1 MGNRELQTVDAVRQ
15 QMGALNATVKVT
27 KAVDRAN
34 HKHTWEQVTRTSD
47 EQLKIETH
55 QTVGKV
61 LRRQRANV
69 KAAES
74 FLSSVNKKIER
85 KEPLTAVDQLRG
97 EQILNA
103 LNTACRAVVVF
114 ILKAI
119 REFKTAKRNSAI
131 NQIGFTSPKRKKSVH
146 ITGTVSGIDP
156 PTNLATEHRQLNLGH
171 VAGLLT
177 RAYSVTAWQL
187 PVRTTA

>member
-1 MGNRELQTVDAVRQ
+1 MGKRKLQTVDTVRQ
-15 QMGALNATVKVT
+15 TMGALHALNLLDNRL
-27 KAVDRAN
+27 AVVYNVR
-34 HKHTWEQVTRTSD
+34 TWEQVTRTSD

-55 QTVGKV
+55 QSIGKP
-61 LRRQRANV
+61 LRRYRAKV

-74 FLSSVNKKIER
+74 FKAIIYAKLDN
-85 KEPLTAVDQLRG
+85 KEPLTAVDKLRA
-97 EQILNA
+97 EQILND
-103 LNTACRAVVVF
+103 LNTAGRALFVF
-114 ILKAI
+114 VLKAI
-119 REFKTAKRNSAI
+119 KATKRNSAI

-177 RAYSVTAWQL
+177 RAY
-187 PVRTTA
+187 

>member
-1 MGNRELQTVDAVRQ
+1 MGKRKLQTADAVRQ

-27 KAVDRAN
+27 KAVDRASN
-34 HKHTWEQVTRTSD
+34 KYTWEQVTRTSD

-55 QTVGKV
+55 QSIGKV
-61 LRRQRANV
+61 SRRQRAKV
-69 KAAES
+69 KAGES
-74 FLSSVNKKIER
+74 FLSSMNEKIER
-85 KEPLTAVDQLRG
+85 KEPLTAVDQLRA
-97 EQILNA
+97 EQILND
-103 LNTACRAVVVF
+103 LNTADRALVAFV
-114 ILKAI
+114 LKAI
-119 REFKTAKRNSAI
+119 KATKRNSAI

-146 ITGTVSGIDP
+146 ITGTASGIDP
-156 PTNLATEHRQLNLGH
+156 PTNSATEHRKPNLGH

>member
-1 MGNRELQTVDAVRQ
+1 MGKRKLQTVDAVRQ
-15 QMGALNATVKVT
+15 QMGALHALILV
-27 KAVDRAN
+27 AN
-34 HKHTWEQVTRTSD
+34 RLDVIYNKRTWEQVTRTSD

-55 QTVGKV
+55 QSIGRPV
-61 LRRQRANV
+61 RRYRAKV

-74 FLSSVNKKIER
+74 FISQIHEKLDR
-85 KEPLTAVDQLRG
+85 KEPLTAVDKLRA
-97 EQILNA
+97 EQVLND
-103 LNTACRAVVVF
+103 LNTACRAVVV
-114 ILKAI
+114 LVMKAI
-119 REFKTAKRNSAI
+119 KATKGNSAI

-156 PTNLATEHRQLNLGH
+156 PKNSATKHRKPNLGH

>member
-1 MGNRELQTVDAVRQ
+1 MGKRELQTVGAVRQ
-15 QMGALNATVKVT
+15 QMSALNATVKVT

-34 HKHTWEQVTRTSD
+34 HKYTWELITRTSD

-55 QTVGKV
+55 QTIGKV
-61 LRRQRANV
+61 SRRYRAKV

-74 FLSSVNKKIER
+74 FLSFIHAKLDR
-85 KEPLTAVDQLRG
+85 KEPLTAVDKLRA
-97 EQILNA
+97 EQILSD
-103 LNTACRAVVVF
+103 LNTAGRALFVF
-114 ILKAI
+114 VLKAI
-119 REFKTAKRNSAI
+119 KATKRNSAI

-156 PTNLATEHRQLNLGH
+156 PTNLATEHRQRNLGH

-187 PVRTTA
+187 PVRATA